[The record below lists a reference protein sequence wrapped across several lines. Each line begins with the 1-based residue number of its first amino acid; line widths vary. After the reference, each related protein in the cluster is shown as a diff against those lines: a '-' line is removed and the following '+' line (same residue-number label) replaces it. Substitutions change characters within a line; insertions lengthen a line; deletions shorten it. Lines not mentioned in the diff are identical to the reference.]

1 MYAVKERQL
10 KLEMEAADKYQE
22 VLSAVQVVQ
31 LVKTEEDFRRMVID
45 QLRERRGSRG
55 EHREERN

>member
-1 MYAVKERQL
+1 
-10 KLEMEAADKYQE
+10 
-22 VLSAVQVVQ
+22 
-31 LVKTEEDFRRMVID
+31 VKTEEDFRRMVIN